1 MMDDPDLPDE
11 PLAGLSG
18 TLIYAQAGD
27 LFTYNLGNGEI
38 DFIAERKGRQGP
50 FVSPD
55 GAFFTTNN
63 WSGSNEGVAIWRVS
77 SYTIQKEF
85 DLFNTLTS
93 GDLGVRIAPG
103 GTLLSGILNP
113 SSGFSEDL
121 AVFDDSGRV
130 LYRLDGDAIRF
141 KGHAWDNLQNL
152 YFTGEIE
159 VGNLSGTKVLA
170 KVTDLE
176 TSAITVIRTFDAEF
190 GDVPDALSISPD
202 GSQIAYNY
210 KSDIWIGATSAD
222 ATDHREVF
230 GSVQSLGAPAF
241 SPDATHLAMVMLNS
255 SSSLRGDLHV
265 ARIPANGSTQ
275 LTPDGP
281 SKLPGPNSSL
291 NSTWASGSDASVGW
305 IR

>member
-1 MMDDPDLPDE
+1 MDDPERIDE
-11 PLAGLSG
+11 PLSALTG
-18 TLIYAQAGD
+18 TLHYGFAGD
-27 LFTYNLGNGEI
+27 LFAYDLSSGAI
-38 DFIAERKGRQGP
+38 DMVAEQKGRQGP
-50 FVSPD
+50 FFSPD

-63 WSGSNEGVAIWRVS
+63 WPGSNDGVAIWGLN

-85 DLFNTLTS
+85 TLFNTLTS
-93 GDLGVRIAPG
+93 EDLGVRIAPG
-103 GTLLSGILNP
+103 GTLFSGILNP

-121 AVFDDSGRV
+121 AVFDDDGRV

-141 KGHAWDNLQNL
+141 KGHTWDNLQNL

-159 VGNLSGTKVLA
+159 AGNLSGTKVLA

-190 GDVPDALSISPD
+190 GDVPDALSVSPD

-222 ATDHREVF
+222 ATDHRECF
-230 GSVQSLGAPAF
+230 GAVQSLSAPVF
-241 SPDATHLAMVMLNS
+241 SPDADYIALVMLNS
-255 SSSLRGDLHV
+255 NTSLRGDLHV
-265 ARIPANGSTQ
+265 ARIPAAGSTT
-275 LTPDGP
+275 LTPEGP

-291 NSTWASGSDASVGW
+291 NSTWATGGDGSVGW